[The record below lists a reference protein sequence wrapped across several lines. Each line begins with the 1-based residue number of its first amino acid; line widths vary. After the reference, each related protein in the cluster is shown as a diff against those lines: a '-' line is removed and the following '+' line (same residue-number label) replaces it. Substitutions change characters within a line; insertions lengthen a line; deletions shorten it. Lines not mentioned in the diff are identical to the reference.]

1 MMEPTRHPS
10 AMGRVIVAD
19 FQSVRAAVTWTTF
32 GLLTGVG
39 VTLAVILVSGISVA
53 DEAGAPIG
61 VDLVSVSPAPS
72 TTPSGQ
78 PTPGATRT
86 GPPSSTNGAEIV
98 PAPTPVEV
106 DIDDHGGD
114 DDSDKTSDDSGGNSG
129 SGSGSNSG
137 SSGGSGGGK

>member
-1 MMEPTRHPS
+1 M
-10 AMGRVIVAD
+10 AD
-19 FQSVRAAVTWTTF
+19 FQSVRAAVTWTSF

-61 VDLVSVSPAPS
+61 VDLVRVSPTS
-72 TTPSGQ
+72 SSTPSAA
-78 PTPGATRT
+78 PTPEATGTDSPR
-86 GPPSSTNGAEIV
+86 STNGAEIV

-129 SGSGSNSG
+129 SGGSGSNSG
-137 SSGGSGGGK
+137 SSGGSGGSGSSDGN